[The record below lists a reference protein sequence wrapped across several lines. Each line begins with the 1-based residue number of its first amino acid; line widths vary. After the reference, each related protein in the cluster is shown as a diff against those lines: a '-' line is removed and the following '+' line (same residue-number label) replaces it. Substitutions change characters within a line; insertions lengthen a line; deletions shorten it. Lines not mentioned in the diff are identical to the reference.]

1 MSLTVY
7 YRVKVDRRVTTRL
20 EDWTSGFTHSSN
32 RTAKKSPFSAF
43 LLRSET
49 DDDGLKN
56 ENFARNIV
64 AANKIVNVS
73 PFILNIDK
81 RLAICR

>member
-1 MSLTVY
+1 M
-7 YRVKVDRRVTTRL
+7 
-20 EDWTSGFTHSSN
+20 
-32 RTAKKSPFSAF
+32 FSDLLLLPIDARMNFRF
-43 LLRSET
+43 LQNA
-49 DDDGLKN
+49 DGLKN

-64 AANKIVNVS
+64 AANKIVNAS